1 MQVVEL
7 VEKIY
12 LEILKVVA
20 LLLIRSNGVRVCEVR
35 NPATPIKV
43 ILL

>member
-1 MQVVEL
+1 LEVVEL
-7 VEKIY
+7 DKQFN
-12 LEILKVVA
+12 LGLLQVVVV
-20 LLLIRSNGVRVCEVR
+20 LLIRSNGVRVCEVR